1 MPTPTKGPRLGGSPS
16 HERLMLANLAT
27 SLFEHGRIT
36 TTETKAK
43 RLRPLAEKLVTF
55 AKRGDL
61 HARRQVMTTIRD
73 KDVVHTLF
81 AEIGPRYENRPGG
94 YTRITKVG
102 PRKGDNAPMAV
113 IELVEALTVG
123 QQAVGEAERARGTRF
138 AGSAG
143 TGAPAGAA
151 GVGAASAAGEV
162 TADAVEL
169 ADTGEDT
176 GPGGDTSPAVVDG
189 TVDDEAQEV
198 VADVFVPDGE
208 RQDDSDVTPE
218 PTAEHGVVVEGDNV
232 SPELADAAAAEIN
245 AAETQDAAT
254 ESLKAPG
261 GEAAP
266 DPA

>member
-1 MPTPTKGPRLGGSPS
+1 
-16 HERLMLANLAT
+16 MLANLAT

-81 AEIGPRYENRPGG
+81 AEIGPRYEDRPGG

-102 PRKGDNAPMAV
+102 PRKGDNAPMAI

-123 QQAVGEAERARGTRF
+123 QQAVGEAERARGTQF
-138 AGSAG
+138 AAGAG
-143 TGAPAGAA
+143 TAA
-151 GVGAASAAGEV
+151 TGDATPV
-162 TADAVEL
+162 TDTEG
-169 ADTGEDT
+169 TGEST

-189 TVDDEAQEV
+189 SVDDEAQAV
-198 VADVFVPDGE
+198 VTDVFSPDGD
-208 RQDDSDVTPE
+208 RQDDGDVNPE
-218 PTAEHGVVVEGDNV
+218 PIAQNAAVVDDPAL
-232 SPELADAAAAEIN
+232 SPEVAAAAAAEIE
-245 AAETQDAAT
+245 AAELGDAAT
-254 ESLKAPG
+254 AGLQAPG

-266 DPA
+266 DPK

>member
-1 MPTPTKGPRLGGSPS
+1 
-16 HERLMLANLAT
+16 MLANLAT

-43 RLRPLAEKLVTF
+43 RLRPLAEKLITF

-123 QQAVGEAERARGTRF
+123 QQAVGEAERARGTKF
-138 AGSAG
+138 ASG
-143 TGAPAGAA
+143 AGAA
-151 GVGAASAAGEV
+151 AASGEV
-162 TADAVEL
+162 TADAVET
-169 ADTGEDT
+169 ADESAD
-176 GPGGDTSPAVVDG
+176 
-189 TVDDEAQEV
+189 AQEIV
-198 VADVFVPDGE
+198 TDVFAPDGE
-208 RQDDSDVTPE
+208 RQDDDDVTRE
-218 PTAEHGVVVEGDNV
+218 PTAQHGVVVEGDNV
-232 SPELADAAAAEIN
+232 SPELADAAAAEVN
-245 AAETQDAAT
+245 AAETGDAAT
-254 ESLKAPG
+254 ESLNAPG

-266 DPA
+266 DPK

>member
-1 MPTPTKGPRLGGSPS
+1 MPTPTKGPRLGGSPA

-113 IELVEALTVG
+113 IELVEALTVS
-123 QQAVGEAERARGTRF
+123 QQAVGEAERARGTKF
-138 AGSAG
+138 AAG
-143 TGAPAGAA
+143 AGAA
-151 GVGAASAAGEV
+151 AASGEV
-162 TADAVEL
+162 TADAVET
-169 ADTGEDT
+169 D
-176 GPGGDTSPAVVDG
+176 SP
-189 TVDDEAQEV
+189 QEI
-198 VADVFVPDGE
+198 VADVFEGDND
-208 RQDDSDVTPE
+208 RQDDGDVTPE
-218 PTAEHGVVVEGDNV
+218 PTAENGVVVEGDNV

-245 AAETQDAAT
+245 AAENSDAA
-254 ESLKAPG
+254 SAGVDAPG

-266 DPA
+266 DPK